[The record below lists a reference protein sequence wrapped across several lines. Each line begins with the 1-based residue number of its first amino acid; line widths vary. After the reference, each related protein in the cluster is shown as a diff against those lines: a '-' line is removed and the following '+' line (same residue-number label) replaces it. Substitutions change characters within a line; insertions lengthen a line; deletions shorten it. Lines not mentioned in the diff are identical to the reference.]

1 MRLFISGHSL
11 TDQPIPDQLA
21 AIANSLGTTI
31 DWNRQYIAG
40 SSILM
45 RSKGSDTGS
54 SDWSGYR
61 TGLHRNAAEGNP
73 VSELR
78 DPRTILGSY
87 YDALIITEQNGVL
100 SSLTWQNTVRYLRH
114 YHDRLIEGNPL
125 ATTYFYESWLGLN
138 DKSDPR
144 RWIAYE
150 RMASPI
156 WQCIA
161 TRINLSLN
169 VEGRADRIASLPA
182 GAALAELIELAI
194 TAPGVPGITL
204 GNSRDSVG
212 SIIKDDVHL
221 TELGSYYIALVSYS
235 TISGKAPWKAWHPTT
250 VTELQANSLQRI
262 AWDFVSKYSSTNTP
276 LTLDECRNVLRSSFL
291 GVYWSYIRD
300 NVWMRESN
308 PVAAYFRWA
317 RYLLKWHWLIRQN
330 SPDNPFYI
338 NTQTG
343 HSYWLPRP

>member
-1 MRLFISGHSL
+1 MPLRFSAYFLSLFLLTISTQTAAGSTTNHQMQKDPNAPTSSSIDRTGSPMRLFISGHSL

-291 GVYWSYIRD
+291 GVYW
-300 NVWMRESN
+300 
-308 PVAAYFRWA
+308 
-317 RYLLKWHWLIRQN
+317 RQCL
-330 SPDNPFYI
+330 DA
-338 NTQTG
+338 
-343 HSYWLPRP
+343 